1 MPALYAHNKFGKLV
15 IPKLPSTIKETVRK
29 YPNEFRMGLQGPDF
43 LFFYL
48 TRKDITKIGVTMHH
62 SDVYPFMEHA
72 AEIIKE
78 LGITSP
84 EYSYMLGFICHFTLD
99 NACHPYINKFM
110 KETGCGHVE
119 IEGDLEHLLI
129 TKDSFNPESYPIY
142 KLAPATY
149 KVAIAM
155 DSLYHYVSLEDIYHS
170 LHMMKK
176 VKKIFVAPNC
186 LKRSLLDLSMHAT
199 FHYKQLKGHVIF
211 PNVNMQCRKESEI
224 LCNILYNSV
233 DDAVNLI
240 NDFTISTLSGSI
252 LPTEFLRDFN
262 GNHFSF

>member
-1 MPALYAHNKFGKLV
+1 
-15 IPKLPSTIKETVRK
+15 
-29 YPNEFRMGLQGPDF
+29 
-43 LFFYL
+43 
-48 TRKDITKIGVTMHH
+48 
-62 SDVYPFMEHA
+62 
-72 AEIIKE
+72 
-78 LGITSP
+78 
-84 EYSYMLGFICHFTLD
+84 
-99 NACHPYINKFM
+99 M

-142 KLAPATY
+142 KLVPATY

>member
-1 MPALYAHNKFGKLV
+1 
-15 IPKLPSTIKETVRK
+15 
-29 YPNEFRMGLQGPDF
+29 
-43 LFFYL
+43 
-48 TRKDITKIGVTMHH
+48 MHH

-72 AEIIKE
+72 SEIVQE
-78 LGITSP
+78 LGINSP
-84 EYSYMLGFICHFTLD
+84 EYSYILGFICHFALD
-99 NACHPYINKFM
+99 NACHPYVNRFM

-142 KLAPATY
+142 KLVPATY

-155 DSLYHYVSLEDIYHS
+155 DSLYNYVSLEDIYHS

-211 PNVNMQCRKESEI
+211 PNANMQCRRESEI

-240 NDFTISTLSGSI
+240 NDFTISTLSGNI
-252 LPTEFLRDFN
+252 LPAEFHRDFN